1 MKMFN
6 RPNDVFALLIEI
18 WTNLNW
24 IVLAL
29 VILGMMRSFGI
40 KPLKLKNAE
49 QAFIAKRGDKGAQV
63 VQIHRKASVS
73 QATYLHQ

>member
-1 MKMFN
+1 MKVFN

-24 IVLAL
+24 SVLAL
-29 VILGMMRSFGI
+29 VILGRMNSFEI

-49 QAFIAKRGDKGAQV
+49 QTFIAKQVDEGAQV

-73 QATYLHQ
+73 QANYFYH